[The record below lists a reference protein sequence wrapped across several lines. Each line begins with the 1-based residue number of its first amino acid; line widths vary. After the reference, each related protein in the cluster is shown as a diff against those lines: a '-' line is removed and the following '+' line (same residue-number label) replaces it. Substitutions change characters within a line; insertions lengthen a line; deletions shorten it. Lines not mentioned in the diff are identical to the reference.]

1 MLPTKVSLLGGNYE
15 KLAREGIL
23 ISMNSHILE
32 MSRKLRKEQ
41 MTLQEYTQ
49 QLDDLQMLLFTA
61 RDLSYSLPDSIEHKS
76 IIKSV
81 LKFFRRK
88 NG

>member
-1 MLPTKVSLLGGNYE
+1 MREVSRCNE

-49 QLDDLQMLLFTA
+49 RNKPKRWRVT
-61 RDLSYSLPDSIEHKS
+61 
-76 IIKSV
+76 V
-81 LKFFRRK
+81 
-88 NG
+88 